1 MTYPKLKVDLI
12 MSAILAVICA
22 YHIAHVTYGNLYPSV
37 PEIILMD
44 KTMKE
49 IEFPV
54 AFLSCLNEILEEDS
68 PSMYTKYG
76 YETVNDYYSGRKK
89 RARAGLKIKVRVL
102 KKKLDL
108 AFENDK
114 LKNSEKN

>member
-54 AFLSCLNEILEEDS
+54 AFLLCLNEILEEDS
-68 PSMYTKYG
+68 PSMYTNYG
-76 YETVNDYYSGRKK
+76 YETVNDYFSGRKK
-89 RARAGLKIKVRVL
+89 RASGWS
-102 KKKLDL
+102 
-108 AFENDK
+108 
-114 LKNSEKN
+114 KNQSKSFKEKTRPCIRKCQA